1 MYESYQKDS
10 KIPEY
15 KDKTNPLKALLIL
28 SIIVFVIDGFIM
40 AKYTFMQENEW
51 KCSITCLYK

>member
-15 KDKTNPLKALLIL
+15 KDKTKPLKILLIL
-28 SIIVFVIDGFIM
+28 SIIVFALNERYLKDIFKKNEYY
-40 AKYTFMQENEW
+40 AKSHAFR
-51 KCSITCLYK
+51 